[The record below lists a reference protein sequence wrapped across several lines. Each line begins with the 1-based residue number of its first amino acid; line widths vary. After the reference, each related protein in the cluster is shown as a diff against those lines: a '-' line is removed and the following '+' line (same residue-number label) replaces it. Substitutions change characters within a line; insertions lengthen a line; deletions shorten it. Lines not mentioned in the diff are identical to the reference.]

1 MINNQLDQVDLNIIK
16 LLQQD
21 SRLTHKEMGNRLNKS
36 GTAIQVRI
44 KRLIAEGY
52 IKNYTVNVD
61 HKKMG
66 KGLVA
71 YTLIEIRQHTHEHLQ
86 AFQSEVVKLNGV
98 TECCHLTGSYDF
110 MLKIIIRDIGEYQ
123 DLLMNSLS
131 KIPQVGKMQSLFM
144 MSETQN
150 SLL

>member
-1 MINNQLDQVDLNIIK
+1 MINNQLDQIDLKIID

-21 SRLTHKEMGNRLNKS
+21 SRLTHKQIGNQLHRS

-44 KRLIAEGY
+44 KRLIADGY
-52 IKNYTVNVD
+52 IKNYTVTVD

-71 YTLIEIRQHTHEHLQ
+71 YTLVEIRQHTHESLRD
-86 AFQSEVVKLNGV
+86 FQSEVVKLDGV
-98 TECCHLTGSYDF
+98 TECSHLTGSFDF
-110 MLKIIIRDIGEYQ
+110 LLKIVIGDIGEYQ
-123 DLLMNSLS
+123 DLLMNRLS

-144 MSETQN
+144 MSET
-150 SLL
+150 LKRCT